1 MAIFGKIAAK
11 LGPVATK
18 AAMKISAK
26 SPAILVGAGIIAGAA
41 AIVEVFR
48 KTPEG
53 AELIEKHA
61 AKLEQIEDAKEN
73 PENYTHDD
81 GTPVDEKSYVVDKK
95 HATKVMVKEGFK
107 LYWKAILLSIISVV
121 CILGGFKILS
131 GRLATVSAAAAS
143 YLAENRKLSENII
156 TKYGEAEYRN
166 LLYSDKEKMAAEH
179 VDIPLTDAE
188 KADPWR
194 KYKMPDPD
202 VDSAFSYN
210 YIQENVD
217 PDHWYSS
224 AVMRLYHLKS
234 IQDNLNMTV
243 LPTKGILSVN
253 DVLDA
258 VGLSKFKSAKHHNEL
273 FVFGKSVIDFTID
286 DIYSDLEWHMKTA
299 QDNGEKID
307 HGYLEDVYGDSSL
320 KIHIIPTTTTFELM
334 DTNNVSWRDA

>member
-1 MAIFGKIAAK
+1 MAIFSKLVAK

-41 AIVEVFR
+41 ALVEVFK

-95 HATKVMVKEGFK
+95 HATKTMVKEGFK

-166 LLYSDKEKMAAEH
+166 LLHSDKEKMAAEH
-179 VDIPLTDAE
+179 VDIPLTE
-188 KADPWR
+188 TEQSDPWR

-202 VDSAFSYN
+202 VDSAFAFPYN
-210 YIQENVD
+210 NDTVD
-217 PDHWYSS
+217 ESHCYPS
-224 AVMRLYHLKS
+224 VLMELMQLKS
-234 IQDNLNMTV
+234 VQESLNNTV
-243 LPTKGILSVN
+243 LPTKMILTVN

-258 VGLSKFKSAKHHNEL
+258 VGLSKFKSAIHHNEL
-273 FVFGKSVIDFTID
+273 FIHGKSVINFGLD
-286 DIYSDLEWHMKTA
+286 DIFEDLEYDMQIIK
-299 QDNGEKID
+299 DEGRRD
-307 HGYLEDVYGDSSL
+307 YSFLEGKYSRIPIVL
-320 KIHIIPTTTTFELM
+320 HIIPTTTSLEVIN
-334 DTNNVSWRDA
+334 DKISWRDA

>member
-1 MAIFGKIAAK
+1 MAIFSKIVAK

-41 AIVEVFR
+41 ALVEVFK

-73 PENYTHDD
+73 PDNYTHDD

-166 LLYSDKEKMAAEH
+166 LLHSDKEKMAAEH
-179 VDIPLTDAE
+179 VDIPLTEAE
-188 KADPWR
+188 QADPWR

-202 VDSAFSYN
+202 VDSAFAFPYN
-210 YIQENVD
+210 RHTVD
-217 PDHWYSS
+217 DAHWMPSKI
-224 AVMRLYHLKS
+224 MTIMHLKS
-234 IQDNLNMTV
+234 VQENLNTMV
-243 LPTKGILSVN
+243 LPSKVILTEN
-253 DVLDA
+253 DVLEA
-258 VGLSKFKSAKHHNEL
+258 VGLSEFKSAVHHNEV
-273 FVFGKSVIDFTID
+273 FVYGKSVINFGID
-286 DIYSDLEWHMKTA
+286 DLIADLECDLQAMKDDGLT
-299 QDNGEKID
+299 NF
-307 HGYLEDVYGDSSL
+307 GYLDAKYEKVPITL
-320 KIHIIPTTTTFELM
+320 HIIPATTAFDLL
-334 DTNNVSWRDA
+334 DDNHISWRCT

>member
-41 AIVEVFR
+41 ALVEVFR

-179 VDIPLTDAE
+179 VDIPLTEAE
-188 KADPWR
+188 KGDPWR

-202 VDSAFSYN
+202 VDSAFAFSYN
-210 YIQENVD
+210 EDTVD
-217 PDHWYSS
+217 EKHWMPSKI
-224 AVMRLYHLKS
+224 MTIMHLKS
-234 IQDNLNMTV
+234 VQENLNTMILPSKVILTENEV
-243 LPTKGILSVN
+243 LE
-253 DVLDA
+253 A
-258 VGLSKFKSAKHHNEL
+258 VGLSRFKSAVHHNEL
-273 FVFGKSVIDFTID
+273 FVHGKSVINFGID
-286 DIYSDLEWHMKTA
+286 DLI
-299 QDNGEKID
+299 
-307 HGYLEDVYGDSSL
+307 EDVEYDLQVMKDEDRTSFGAL
-320 KIHIIPTTTTFELM
+320 EAKYANVPLVLHILPTTTTLEVIN
-334 DTNNVSWRDA
+334 DKISWRDS

>member
-1 MAIFGKIAAK
+1 MAIFSKIVAK

-26 SPAILVGAGIIAGAA
+26 SPAILVGVGIIAGAA
-41 AIVEVFR
+41 ALVEVFK

-61 AKLEQIEDAKEN
+61 EQLEKIEDAKEN

-95 HATKVMVKEGFK
+95 HATKTMVKEGFK

-166 LLYSDKEKMAAEH
+166 LLHSDKEKMAAEH
-179 VDIPLTDAE
+179 VDIPLTE
-188 KADPWR
+188 TEQSDPGR

-202 VDSAFSYN
+202 VDSAFAFPYN
-210 YIQENVD
+210 EDTVD
-217 PDHWYSS
+217 ANHCYPS
-224 AVMRLYHLKS
+224 VLMELMQLKS
-234 IQDNLNMTV
+234 VQESLNNTV
-243 LPTKGILSVN
+243 LPTKMILTVN

-258 VGLSKFKSAKHHNEL
+258 VGLSKFKSAVHHNEL
-273 FVFGKSVIDFTID
+273 FIHGKSIINFGLD
-286 DIYSDLEWHMKTA
+286 DIFEDLEYDMQIIK
-299 QDNGEKID
+299 DEGRRD
-307 HGYLEDVYGDSSL
+307 YSFLEGKYSRIPIVL
-320 KIHIIPTTTTFELM
+320 HIIPTTTSIEIIN
-334 DTNNVSWRDA
+334 DKISWRDA

>member
-1 MAIFGKIAAK
+1 MAIFGKIVAK
-11 LGPVATK
+11 LGPIATK
-18 AAMKISAK
+18 AAMKILAK

-41 AIVEVFR
+41 ALVEVFR

-73 PENYTHDD
+73 PDNYTHDD
-81 GTPVDEKSYVVDKK
+81 GTPVDEQSYVVDKK

-166 LLYSDKEKMAAEH
+166 LLHSDKDKMAAEH
-179 VDIPLTDAE
+179 VDIPATEAE
-188 KADPWR
+188 QSDPWR
-194 KYKMPDPD
+194 KYKMPEPD
-202 VDSAFSYN
+202 VDSAFAFPYN
-210 YIQENVD
+210 EDTVD
-217 PDHWYSS
+217 DNHHYPS
-224 AVMRLYHLKS
+224 ALMELMQLKS
-234 IQDNLNMTV
+234 VQESLNNTV
-243 LPTKGILSVN
+243 LPTKMILTVN

-258 VGLSKFKSAKHHNEL
+258 VGLSKFKSAVHHNEL
-273 FVFGKSVIDFTID
+273 FIHGKSVINFGLD
-286 DIYSDLEWHMKTA
+286 DIFEDLEYDMQIIK
-299 QDNGEKID
+299 DEGRRD
-307 HGYLEDVYGDSSL
+307 YSFLEGKYSRIPIVL
-320 KIHIIPTTTTFELM
+320 HIIPTTTSIEIIN
-334 DTNNVSWRDA
+334 DKISWRDA

>member
-1 MAIFGKIAAK
+1 MAIFGKLVAK

-41 AIVEVFR
+41 ALVEVFR

-202 VDSAFSYN
+202 VDSAFSFPYN
-210 YIQENVD
+210 EDTVD
-217 PDHWYSS
+217 EKHWMPSKI
-224 AVMRLYHLKS
+224 MTIMHLKS
-234 IQDNLNMTV
+234 VQENLNTMILPSKVILTENEV
-243 LPTKGILSVN
+243 LEAT
-253 DVLDA
+253 
-258 VGLSKFKSAKHHNEL
+258 GLSRFKSAIHHDEL
-273 FVFGKSVIDFTID
+273 FVHGKSVINFGID
-286 DIYSDLEWHMKTA
+286 DLI
-299 QDNGEKID
+299 
-307 HGYLEDVYGDSSL
+307 EDVEYDLQVMKDEDRTTFGAL
-320 KIHIIPTTTTFELM
+320 EAKYANVPLVLHIIPTTTTLKVIT
-334 DTNNVSWRDA
+334 DKISWRDA

>member
-41 AIVEVFR
+41 ALVEVFG

-53 AELIEKHA
+53 AELIDKHA

-81 GTPVDEKSYVVDKK
+81 GTPVDEKSYVIDKK

-179 VDIPLTDAE
+179 VDIPLTETE

-194 KYKMPDPD
+194 KYKIPDPD
-202 VDSAFSYN
+202 VDSAFAFSYN
-210 YIQENVD
+210 EDTVD
-217 PDHWYSS
+217 EKHWMPSKI
-224 AVMRLYHLKS
+224 MTIMHLKS
-234 IQDNLNMTV
+234 VQENLNTMILPSKVILTENEV
-243 LPTKGILSVN
+243 LE
-253 DVLDA
+253 A
-258 VGLSKFKSAKHHNEL
+258 VGLSRFKSAVHHNEL
-273 FVFGKSVIDFTID
+273 FVHGKSVVNFGID
-286 DIYSDLEWHMKTA
+286 DLI
-299 QDNGEKID
+299 
-307 HGYLEDVYGDSSL
+307 EDVEYDLQVMKDEDRTSFGAL
-320 KIHIIPTTTTFELM
+320 EAKYANVPLVLHILPTTTTLEVIN
-334 DTNNVSWRDA
+334 DKISWRDS

>member
-26 SPAILVGAGIIAGAA
+26 SPAILVGVGIIAGAA
-41 AIVEVFR
+41 ALVEVFK

-61 AKLEQIEDAKEN
+61 AKLEQIEDAKAN

-81 GTPVDEKSYVVDKK
+81 GTPVDEKSYVIDKK

-179 VDIPLTDAE
+179 VDIPLTEAE
-188 KADPWR
+188 QADPWR

-202 VDSAFSYN
+202 VDSAFAFSYN
-210 YIQENVD
+210 EDTVD
-217 PDHWYSS
+217 EKHWMPSKI
-224 AVMRLYHLKS
+224 MTIMHLKS
-234 IQDNLNMTV
+234 VQENLNTMILPSKVILTENEV
-243 LPTKGILSVN
+243 LE
-253 DVLDA
+253 A
-258 VGLSKFKSAKHHNEL
+258 VGLSRFKSAVHHDEL
-273 FVFGKSVIDFTID
+273 FIHGKSVINFGID
-286 DIYSDLEWHMKTA
+286 DLI
-299 QDNGEKID
+299 
-307 HGYLEDVYGDSSL
+307 EDVEYDLQVMKDEDRTSFGAL
-320 KIHIIPTTTTFELM
+320 EAKYAHVPLVLHILPTTTTMEVIN
-334 DTNNVSWRDA
+334 DKISWRDS

>member
-1 MAIFGKIAAK
+1 MAIFSKLVAK

-26 SPAILVGAGIIAGAA
+26 SPAILVGVGIIAGAA
-41 AIVEVFR
+41 ALVEVFK

-166 LLYSDKEKMAAEH
+166 LLHSDKEKMAAEH
-179 VDIPLTDAE
+179 VDIPLTE
-188 KADPWR
+188 SEQADPWR

-202 VDSAFSYN
+202 VDSAFAFPYN
-210 YIQENVD
+210 EDTVDENHCY
-217 PDHWYSS
+217 PS
-224 AVMRLYHLKS
+224 ALMELMQLKS
-234 IQDNLNMTV
+234 VQESLNNTV
-243 LPTKGILSVN
+243 LPTKMILTVN

-258 VGLSKFKSAKHHNEL
+258 VGLSKFKSAVHHNEL
-273 FVFGKSVIDFTID
+273 FIHGKSVINFGLD
-286 DIYSDLEWHMKTA
+286 DIFEDLEYDMQIIK
-299 QDNGEKID
+299 DEGRRD
-307 HGYLEDVYGDSSL
+307 YSFLEGKYSRIPIVL
-320 KIHIIPTTTTFELM
+320 HIIPTTTSLEVIN
-334 DTNNVSWRDA
+334 DKISWRDA

>member
-26 SPAILVGAGIIAGAA
+26 SPAILVSVGIIAGAA
-41 AIVEVFR
+41 ALVEVFR

-81 GTPVDEKSYVVDKK
+81 GTPVDEKSYVIDKK

-107 LYWKAILLSIISVV
+107 LYWKAILLFIISVV

-166 LLYSDKEKMAAEH
+166 LLYSDKEKMATEH
-179 VDIPLTDAE
+179 VDIPLTEAE
-188 KADPWR
+188 KADQGR

-202 VDSAFSYN
+202 VDSAFAFSYN
-210 YIQENVD
+210 EDTVD
-217 PDHWYSS
+217 EKHWMPSKI
-224 AVMRLYHLKS
+224 MTIMHLKS
-234 IQDNLNMTV
+234 VQENLNTMILPSKVILTENEV
-243 LPTKGILSVN
+243 LE
-253 DVLDA
+253 A
-258 VGLSKFKSAKHHNEL
+258 VGLSRFKSAVHHNEL
-273 FVFGKSVIDFTID
+273 FVHGKSVINFGID
-286 DIYSDLEWHMKTA
+286 DLI
-299 QDNGEKID
+299 
-307 HGYLEDVYGDSSL
+307 EDVEYDLQVMKDEDRTSFGAL
-320 KIHIIPTTTTFELM
+320 EAKYANVPLVLHILPTTTTLEVIN
-334 DTNNVSWRDA
+334 DKISWRDS

>member
-1 MAIFGKIAAK
+1 MAIFSKLVAK

-41 AIVEVFR
+41 ALVEMFK

-73 PENYTHDD
+73 PDNYTHDD

-166 LLYSDKEKMAAEH
+166 LLHSDKEKMAAEH
-179 VDIPLTDAE
+179 VDIPVAADELP
-188 KADPWR
+188 DPWR
-194 KYKMPDPD
+194 KKYKMPGPD
-202 VDSAFSYN
+202 VDSAFAFSYN
-210 YIQENVD
+210 EDTVD
-217 PDHWYSS
+217 EKHWMPSKI
-224 AVMRLYHLKS
+224 MTIMHLKS
-234 IQDNLNMTV
+234 VQENLNTMI
-243 LPTKGILSVN
+243 LPSKVILTEN
-253 DVLDA
+253 DVLEA
-258 VGLSKFKSAKHHNEL
+258 AGLSRYKSAVHHDEL
-273 FVFGKSVIDFTID
+273 FIHGKSVVNFGID
-286 DIYSDLEWHMKTA
+286 DLI
-299 QDNGEKID
+299 
-307 HGYLEDVYGDSSL
+307 EDVEYDLQVMKDEDRISFGAL
-320 KIHIIPTTTTFELM
+320 EAKYANVPIVLHIIPTTTTLEVIN
-334 DTNNVSWRDA
+334 DKISWRDS

>member
-26 SPAILVGAGIIAGAA
+26 SPAILVGVGIIAGAA
-41 AIVEVFR
+41 ALVEVFR

-73 PENYTHDD
+73 PEKYEHDD

-95 HATKVMVKEGFK
+95 HATKTMVKEGFK

-179 VDIPLTDAE
+179 VDIPLTEAE
-188 KADPWR
+188 QADPWR

-202 VDSAFSYN
+202 VDSAFAFSYN
-210 YIQENVD
+210 EDTVD
-217 PDHWYSS
+217 ERHWMPSKI
-224 AVMRLYHLKS
+224 MTIMHLKS
-234 IQDNLNMTV
+234 VQENLNTMILPSKVILTENEV
-243 LPTKGILSVN
+243 LE
-253 DVLDA
+253 A
-258 VGLSKFKSAKHHNEL
+258 VGLSRFKSAVHHDEL
-273 FVFGKSVIDFTID
+273 FIHGKSVINFGID
-286 DIYSDLEWHMKTA
+286 DLI
-299 QDNGEKID
+299 
-307 HGYLEDVYGDSSL
+307 EDVEYDLQVMKDEDRTSFGAL
-320 KIHIIPTTTTFELM
+320 EAKYANVPLVLHILPTTTTLEVIN
-334 DTNNVSWRDA
+334 DKISWRDS